1 VSRRTALLAFADG
14 DLRAA
19 LRGVTTAPQADA
31 EALVRRVHPDHE
43 VVATG
48 SRDLWESVYPPD
60 EVTFAISL
68 PGADLL
74 CDGRLAFDRPSEL
87 PKRLVELAAGRRIIM
102 HAMHSVVDWFAF
114 AIWEKGEIVRSL
126 SLSPDS
132 GIIENIGAPLS
143 FERSYWAGEFPVEPV
158 SGWPDQKA
166 YPLPFHP
173 LDLGEEALRALF
185 GFVLE
190 GRMSPDDIDAEAVQV
205 HGFRVVDPAGA

>member
-1 VSRRTALLAFADG
+1 VSRKTALLAFADG

-31 EALVRRVHPDHE
+31 EALVRRVHPGHT
-43 VVATG
+43 VTAVAG
-48 SRDLWESVYPPD
+48 RDLWEAVYPPD

-68 PGADLL
+68 PGVDLL
-74 CDGRLAFDRPSEL
+74 CDGRLVLDRPSGL
-87 PKRLVELAAGRRIIM
+87 PERLVEMAAGRRIVM

-114 AIWEKGEIVRSL
+114 AIWENGKLVRSL

-158 SGWPDQKA
+158 SGWPDQTA

-190 GRMSPDDIDAEAVQV
+190 GRMNAEDVDAEAIQV
-205 HGFRVVDPAGA
+205 HGFRVAGPKGD